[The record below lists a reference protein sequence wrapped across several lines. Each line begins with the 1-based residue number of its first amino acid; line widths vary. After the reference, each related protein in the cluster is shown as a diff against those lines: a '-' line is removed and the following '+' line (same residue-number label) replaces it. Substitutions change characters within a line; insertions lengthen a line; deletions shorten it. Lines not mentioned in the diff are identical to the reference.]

1 MKLTN
6 PKVSRI
12 LLIAGLLASQ
22 VKAEQ
27 PACLTLPPG
36 ASSAE
41 IQQALDSLPDSGG
54 EVVLCSGIYLVT
66 QPIALRRSNQTLR
79 GSAGGTCLVLVDQ
92 AQCPVI
98 IMGEPVNQPLHVLS
112 NLCVADLDIEGNR
125 QHQASENWQGWVCG
139 SDIRN
144 NGITVQKVTD
154 SSIEH
159 VTTARCRSGGLVTTG
174 YVRRLRVCNFTSMDN
189 EFDGI
194 ACYCTEDSSFSDLRL
209 HDNQAAGI
217 SFDLSA
223 SRNIISDSVLERNDL
238 GIFMRDS
245 RNNLYRNLVVRNCRK
260 FGVFLAQ
267 SEAQTDAGW
276 KPLPHTACTGNSF
289 VALRISSCAGAAFR
303 VNDPTC
309 DGNLISDAQ
318 FSDNPKDLSVVAPN
332 LVVVRSPL
340 PE

>member
-6 PKVSRI
+6 RKASRI

-22 VKAEQ
+22 VKAEE
-27 PACLTLPPG
+27 PASLTVPPG

-54 EVVLCSGIYLVT
+54 EVILCSGVYLLT

-79 GSAGGTCLVLVDQ
+79 GSASGTCLMLADQ

-98 IMGEPVNQPLHVLS
+98 IMGEPVNRPLHVLS
-112 NLCVADLDIEGNR
+112 GLRVADLEIEGNR
-125 QHQASENWQGWVCG
+125 HQQASENWQGWACG

-144 NGITVQKVTD
+144 NGITVQRVTD

-159 VTTARCRSGGLVTTG
+159 VTAAGCRSGGLVTTD
-174 YVRRLRVCNFTSMDN
+174 YVRRLNVCNFTSMDN
-189 EFDGI
+189 EFDGL
-194 ACYCTEDSSFSDLRL
+194 ACYCTEDSSFSGLSL

-223 SRNIISDSVLERNDL
+223 SRNTISDSVLERNDL

-245 RNNLYRNLVVRNCRK
+245 RNNLYRNLVVRNCRR
-260 FGVFLAQ
+260 FGVFMAQ
-267 SEAQTDAGW
+267 SEGQTDAGW
-276 KPLPHTACTGNSF
+276 RPLPHTACTGNSF

-318 FSDNPKDLSVVAPN
+318 FSDNPKGLSVVAPN
-332 LVVVRSPL
+332 LVTVRAL
-340 PE
+340 LQK